1 MVGNHK
7 LSLEENFYLGV
18 KKYYYYR
25 LSYKMKNKL
34 KIVLAQLNPIVGD
47 VKGNVQKLINIR
59 SNFNN
64 NIDIIVVPELYISG
78 YPIDDLV
85 LRDDFL
91 ELVGDQ
97 INKLAKL
104 TNDGKA
110 AIIIGAPRKE
120 KDTIRNSVFVLD
132 EGEIIAFRD
141 KHNLPNSGVFDE
153 QRIFSQGPLSG
164 PVKVR
169 DVLIGLPICED
180 IWTETV
186 VECLC
191 ETGADIILS
200 INASPYTIKKRD
212 QRMSVAVSRV
222 LESKLPLIYLN
233 RVGGQDELVFDGSSF
248 CLNYDGSLSCQLHD
262 FKEEM
267 SEITIEK
274 KDNNWVFKAEI
285 KNVSSNLEGLYKAL
299 VMGVRDYVNNNNFPG
314 VVLGMSGGIDS
325 ALVAAIATD
334 ALGPELVKAIMMPSP
349 YTSKD
354 SLEDAKNASSK
365 LGIEYSDLDIKDGM
379 RVIENILQ
387 DFEGPFVKS
396 GIAEENIQSRLRGL
410 VLMAI
415 SNKYGPMVLA
425 TGNKSEYAVGY
436 ATLYGDMCGGF
447 AVIKDLWKTQVF
459 ALCKWRN
466 LNKPEDFLGPD
477 GIVIPERI
485 ITKPPSAELRE
496 DQKDTDSLPEY
507 DILDAI
513 LQKLV
518 EDDFSINQIISE
530 GFNVEEVKRVSMLL
544 CRSEYKRFQSA
555 PGPKVS
561 EKAFGRD
568 RRYPLTSGFR
578 NWS

>member
-1 MVGNHK
+1 
-7 LSLEENFYLGV
+7 
-18 KKYYYYR
+18 
-25 LSYKMKNKL
+25 MKNKL

>member
-1 MVGNHK
+1 
-7 LSLEENFYLGV
+7 
-18 KKYYYYR
+18 
-25 LSYKMKNKL
+25 MKNKL
-34 KIVLAQLNPIVGD
+34 KIVLAQLNPVVGD
-47 VKGNVQKLINIR
+47 VKGNAQKLINIR
-59 SNFNN
+59 SNLNN

-91 ELVGDQ
+91 ELVGHQ
-97 INKLAKL
+97 LNELAKL

-248 CLNYDGSLSCQLHD
+248 CLSYDGSLTCQLHD
-262 FKEEM
+262 FKEET

-274 KDNNWVFKAEI
+274 KDNKWIFKAEI
-285 KNVSSNLEGLYKAL
+285 NNVSSNLEGLYKAL

-349 YTSKD
+349 YTSND

-387 DFEGPFVKS
+387 DFKGPFVKS

-447 AVIKDLWKTQVF
+447 AVIKDLWKTHVF

-485 ITKPPSAELRE
+485 ITKPPSAELRD

-518 EDDFSINQIISE
+518 EDDFSVNQIISE
-530 GFNVEEVKRVSMLL
+530 GFNAEEVKRVSMLL
-544 CRSEYKRFQSA
+544 SRSEYKRFQSA
-555 PGPKVS
+555 PGPKVT